1 MIDKSVAR
9 AALRRRRA
17 AHVAT
22 LGDADRQAAAQA
34 LAQQLE
40 AAIAEARCIAF
51 YMPLGSEFP
60 VLTALGHAASLGRM
74 TALPVVTARDQP
86 MYFVPWAPDEPLI
99 RGWGGL
105 LQPDS
110 AETVVPDLIL
120 APLVGFDRTLGRLG
134 QGAGFYDR
142 YFQEAPTARR
152 IGIAWACQEVDAIP
166 TDPWDVP
173 LHAIVTELEWIG
185 PPS

>member
-1 MIDKSVAR
+1 MIDKSDAR
-9 AALRRRRA
+9 TALRRRRA

-22 LGDADRQAAAQA
+22 LGDAGRQAAAQA

-40 AAIAEARCIAF
+40 SVIAKARCIAF

-60 VLTALGHAASLGRM
+60 VQAALDHAAALGRM
-74 TALPVVTARDQP
+74 TALPIVTARDQP
-86 MYFVPWAPDEPLI
+86 MHFAPWAPGKPLI
-99 RGWGGL
+99 PGWGSL

-110 AETVVPDLIL
+110 AVIVMPDLIL
-120 APLVGFDRTLGRLG
+120 TPLVGFDRALGRLG

-142 YFQEAPTARR
+142 YFQQAPKARR

-166 TDPWDVP
+166 VDPWDVP

>member
-1 MIDKSVAR
+1 MIDKSDAR

-17 AHVAT
+17 AHVAS
-22 LGDADRQAAAQA
+22 LDDADRQAAAQA
-34 LAQQLE
+34 LAKRLDTV
-40 AAIAEARCIAF
+40 IATSRCIAF

-60 VLTALGHAASLGRM
+60 VQAALDHATSLGRM
-74 TALPVVTARDQP
+74 AALPVVTARDQP
-86 MYFVPWAPDEPLI
+86 MSFVRWSPGRPLI
-99 RGWGGL
+99 PGWGGL

-110 AETVVPDLIL
+110 AEIVVPDLIL
-120 APLVGFDRTLGRLG
+120 APLVGFDRALGRLG

-142 YFQEAPTARR
+142 YFHAVPTARR

>member
-1 MIDKSVAR
+1 MIDKSDTR

-22 LGDADRQAAAQA
+22 LDEAGRQAAAQA
-34 LAQQLE
+34 LAQRLE

-51 YMPLGSEFP
+51 YMPLGREFP
-60 VLTALGHAASLGRM
+60 VRAALDRAAALGRM

-86 MYFVPWAPDEPLI
+86 MHFAPWTPGEPLI
-99 RGWGGL
+99 PGWGGL

-110 AETVVPDLIL
+110 AEIVLPDLIL
-120 APLVGFDRTLGRLG
+120 APLVGFDRALGRLG

-142 YFQEAPTARR
+142 YFQDVPEARR

-166 TDPWDVP
+166 IDPWDVP